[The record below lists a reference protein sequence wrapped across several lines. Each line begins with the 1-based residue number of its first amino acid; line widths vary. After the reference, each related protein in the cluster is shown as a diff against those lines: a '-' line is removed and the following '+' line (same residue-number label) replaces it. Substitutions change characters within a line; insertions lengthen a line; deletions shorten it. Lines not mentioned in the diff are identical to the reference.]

1 MTWKNNSRKMVTL
14 TRDLVFSWY
23 LTEGTLTMI
32 NGIVYLTTK
41 QIYKVQIKNFEIR
54 GPK

>member
-1 MTWKNNSRKMVTL
+1 MVTL

-23 LTEGTLTMI
+23 LTEGTLTTI
-32 NGIVYLTTK
+32 NGIVHLTTK
-41 QIYKVQIKNFEIR
+41 QIYEAQIKSFEVR